1 MMKKLLSI
9 LMAAV
14 LTATMFASCTGGE
27 KTDMTKIGVVQIV
40 EHKSLDSIRDSFKAQ
55 LETLGYVEGE
65 NCEVQY
71 KSAQGDQNNL
81 NTIIQS
87 FAGDEV
93 DVIVAIAT
101 PTAQAAATVADKIPV
116 VFSAVTDPVAA
127 GLVTDMAKPD
137 KNITGTSDA
146 VQVEKI
152 LDFALSVTPDVKKI
166 GFLYNTGEANSVSNL
181 QKTKAFAEAKGIE
194 VIEGVA
200 TNTSEVQTAV
210 EVLADQVDIM
220 FVPNDNTIASAMAV
234 VTKVTRE
241 AKVPVYTGAD
251 SMVSDGGFATV
262 GIDYTD
268 LGKETANITDM
279 VLKGTAVAD
288 IPVMVFADDL
298 NTYIN
303 ETTANEIGVTVPD
316 EILNAEKTVIMK

>member
-166 GFLYNTGEANSVSNL
+166 GFKS
-181 QKTKAFAEAKGIE
+181 
-194 VIEGVA
+194 
-200 TNTSEVQTAV
+200 
-210 EVLADQVDIM
+210 
-220 FVPNDNTIASAMAV
+220 
-234 VTKVTRE
+234 RR
-241 AKVPVYTGAD
+241 
-251 SMVSDGGFATV
+251 
-262 GIDYTD
+262 
-268 LGKETANITDM
+268 
-279 VLKGTAVAD
+279 
-288 IPVMVFADDL
+288 
-298 NTYIN
+298 
-303 ETTANEIGVTVPD
+303 
-316 EILNAEKTVIMK
+316 

>member
-1 MMKKLLSI
+1 MKKLVSL
-9 LMAAV
+9 LLTAV
-14 LTATMFASCTGGE
+14 LTATLFASCGGNT
-27 KTDMTKIGVVQIV
+27 TDMTKIGVVQIV

-116 VFSAVTDPVAA
+116 IFSAVTDPVAA

-152 LDFALSVTPDVKKI
+152 LDFALSVTPDVKKL
-166 GFLYNTGEANSVSNL
+166 GFLYNTGEANSESNL

-200 TNTSEVQTAV
+200 TNTSEVQTAA
-210 EVLADQVDIM
+210 EVLADQVDII
-220 FVPNDNTIASAMAV
+220 FAPNDNTIASAMAV

-241 AKVPVYTGAD
+241 KKIPVYTGAD

-268 LGKETANITDM
+268 LGKETANMTDM

-303 ETTANEIGVTVPD
+303 ETTANEIGVTVAD